1 MAGAAPAVPWI
12 ASSPYGLLA
21 MTERWH
27 GARAVWPAPKGH
39 VKTLAMAKT
48 VISLDDRYD
57 LDVQKLFL
65 TGAQAITRLP
75 MMQRRRDLAAGLN
88 TAGYISGYR
97 GSPLGTYDQQ
107 LTQAKRF
114 LDAHHIVFQPGVNED
129 LAATAIWGTQ
139 QAHLSGEGQYDGV
152 FGIWYGK
159 GPGVDRSGDA
169 LRHGN

>member
-1 MAGAAPAVPWI
+1 
-12 ASSPYGLLA
+12 
-21 MTERWH
+21 
-27 GARAVWPAPKGH
+27 
-39 VKTLAMAKT
+39 
-48 VISLDDRYD
+48 
-57 LDVQKLFL
+57 
-65 TGAQAITRLP
+65 

-139 QAHLSGEGQYDGV
+139 MAHLSGEGKYDGV

-169 LRHGN
+169 CATPTSPAPRPTAASWC